1 MGYIR
6 AELNDGLDSLEEDVR
21 NILEKVAEGEMY
33 SDCEPVYDI
42 LMSIEE
48 DLVEILKSLR

>member
-21 NILEKVAEGEMY
+21 NILEKVAEGEIY

-42 LMSIEE
+42 LMSIKE
-48 DLVEILKSLR
+48 DLVEILHSLR

>member
-21 NILEKVAEGEMY
+21 NILEKVAEGERY